1 MNKLENPPSPATP
14 QGWQHLM
21 EAASRETNTED
32 LARRILDAHDALMDE
47 IEDSF
52 QAASPSERQALVSA
66 MNSLRELSRL
76 MQIPQ
81 SEVRADVGQLSDA

>member
-1 MNKLENPPSPATP
+1 MSKLVNPPSPATA

-21 EAASRETNTED
+21 EAAARETNTED
-32 LARRILDAHDALMDE
+32 LAQRIREAQDALMDD

-52 QAASPSERQALVSA
+52 QSASPSERQALVNA
-66 MNSLRELSRL
+66 VNSLRELSRL

-81 SEVRADVGQLSDA
+81 SEVRADVGHLSDA